1 MIFDTI
7 YNKGYEAGLNA
18 ARLENQEAQNRRLE
32 EMFKYGKEAG
42 RGEGWKDGYTKGY
55 ECGYSEGEILLAAE
69 KGIPAVELGPRI
81 LRCETASGFVLSS
94 LTFAFEL

>member
-42 RGEGWKDGYTKGY
+42 RGEGWKDGYTKGS
-55 ECGYSEGEILLAAE
+55 ECGYSEGETDA
-69 KGIPAVELGPRI
+69 K
-81 LRCETASGFVLSS
+81 CEIGVIDLEGVTECGS
-94 LTFAFEL
+94 LTSLPE